1 MSSITCAGQ
10 KVKKKI
16 RAKEIKMILQSA
28 IEEFLIEQQVRGNT
42 PKTVLYYKQS
52 LGFFTAYTGQMDLD
66 AVTLSLC
73 KRYYIH
79 LTQTG
84 IASTTTQ
91 TYIRA
96 LRAFL
101 TWAFNED
108 YIAENIPARFKLP
121 KAQRKT
127 IDVLTDDEVR
137 RLFDCFDTRAT
148 IGARNYAICAL
159 MLDSGL
165 RLNEVV
171 TLEGGNVHVAEGYA
185 IVNGKGN
192 KQRMV
197 PLGLYSKKALIRYMG
212 RVPQCSGKTLFV
224 QKDTLIP
231 LRQSTVK
238 QLFRK
243 LKTKAAIPRLRPHL
257 LRHSFATRY
266 LAAGGD
272 IYSLQQILGHTS
284 LEMVKRYVHLIPQQ
298 TIVCFPR
305 FSPLDNLL
313 KK

>member
-1 MSSITCAGQ
+1 MT
-10 KVKKKI
+10 
-16 RAKEIKMILQSA
+16 LQNT
-28 IEEFLIEQQVRGNT
+28 IEEFLIDQQVRGNSS
-42 PKTVLYYKQS
+42 KTVLYYRRV
-52 LGFFTAYTGQMDLD
+52 LRFFADFSRDIPVEEIALP
-66 AVTLSLC
+66 LC

-79 LTQTG
+79 LTGQG
-84 IASTTTQ
+84 LASTTVQ
-91 TYIRA
+91 TYVRG

-101 TWAFNED
+101 SWCFSEG
-108 YIAENIPARFKLP
+108 YIAENIQARFKLP

-127 IDVLTDDEVR
+127 IDVLTDDEVK
-137 RLFDCFDTRAT
+137 RLFACFNLHKLT
-148 IGARNYAICAL
+148 GARDYAICAL

-171 TLEGGNVHVAEGYA
+171 TLPRDGLHIAEGYC

-197 PLGLYSKKALIRYMG
+197 PLGLQSKRALIRYMG
-212 RVPQCSGKTLFV
+212 RVPPCSIETPLFV
-224 QKDTLIP
+224 KDTLIP
-231 LRQSTVK
+231 LQQSTVK

-243 LKTKAAIPRLRPHL
+243 LKIRANIPRLRPHL

-266 LAAGGD
+266 LEHGGD

-284 LEMVKRYVHLIPQQ
+284 LEMVKRYVHLIPQK
-298 TIVCFPR
+298 TIVCFPQ
-305 FSPLDNLL
+305 FSPLDNLN

>member
-1 MSSITCAGQ
+1 MT
-10 KVKKKI
+10 
-16 RAKEIKMILQSA
+16 LQAA
-28 IEEFLIEQQVRGNT
+28 IEEFLIDQQIRGNS
-42 PKTVLYYKQS
+42 PKTLRYYKQTLGKFSEYVGMVS
-52 LGFFTAYTGQMDLD
+52 LDKT
-66 AVTLSLC
+66 TLPLC

-79 LTQTG
+79 LTETG

-101 TWAFNED
+101 TWCFNEE
-108 YIAENIPARFKLP
+108 YLPESIPARFKLP

-137 RLFDCFDTRAT
+137 RLFACFNLRDWYG
-148 IGARNYAICAL
+148 IRNYAICAL

-171 TLEGGNVHVAEGYA
+171 SLEWGNVHVPEGYA

-197 PLGLYSKKALIRYMG
+197 PLGLMTKKVLIRYLAVLAMKHTIENK
-212 RVPQCSGKTLFV
+212 KTPLFV
-224 QKDTLIP
+224 KDTLTP
-231 LRQSTVK
+231 LQQSTVK

-243 LKTKAAIPRLRPHL
+243 LKRQAEIPRLHPHL

-266 LAAGGD
+266 LENGGN

-284 LEMVKRYVHLIPQQ
+284 LEMVKRYVHLIPQK
-298 TIVCFPR
+298 TIVCFPQ
-305 FSPLDNLL
+305 FSPLDNLA